1 MSAGA
6 GFGSDGDAAMARAT
20 GESPRGRIHIPIHRG
35 IDARAPRRATI
46 MQGRKEYMDRCSED
60 WSPRSD
66 KRGIFHTFRS
76 PEGEG
81 VIDSG
86 FKTLPTGRQSTRK
99 KGKVF
104 SITGD
109 GRVPPLDRSPRRHR
123 PRRIKAESE

>member
-6 GFGSDGDAAMARAT
+6 GFGSDGGDVAMARAT

-35 IDARAPRRATI
+35 IDAREEK
-46 MQGRKEYMDRCSED
+46 GRNIWTDDALNTGLQDQTEEAYFIHSGAQR
-60 WSPRSD
+60 
-66 KRGIFHTFRS
+66 
-76 PEGEG
+76 EGGWEA

-86 FKTLPTGRQSTRK
+86 FKTLPTGRKSTRK

-109 GRVPPLDRSPRRHR
+109 GRVPPLDRSPRRRR